1 MKKLLLSAA
10 ISLSFISLIS
20 CSTNEANNLNDNT
33 NITNQ
38 VNYDKTSIYY
48 DMIFGDTNSY
58 LDISDQFLMLKNVD
72 DTVVRVGN
80 NTDSLDYMKKTS
92 DLTSKDFYAVGDKY
106 EFTFVKK
113 EIIYIND
120 TFNMEG
126 EESRGTPVVGP
137 YVKSEYIPASIV
149 KIDESLIERN
159 AEGYIKNV
167 DLSSYNTYVES
178 LVWYSPK
185 INLDYVITERT
196 QDNLY
201 SYVALNEYNSTL
213 YASVQDN
220 IVFAF
225 YAYDLS
231 LNR

>member
-1 MKKLLLSAA
+1 MIGQEVDLQWMKVYQMLLKK
-10 ISLSFISLIS
+10 
-20 CSTNEANNLNDNT
+20 
-33 NITNQ
+33 
-38 VNYDKTSIYY
+38 Y
-48 DMIFGDTNSY
+48 
-58 LDISDQFLMLKNVD
+58 
-72 DTVVRVGN
+72 
-80 NTDSLDYMKKTS
+80 SLDYMKKTS

-149 KIDESLIERN
+149 KIDEALIERD